1 MKRFEIWAKFPR
13 GEEVRVEA
21 HKTLK
26 SASVAV
32 DAMNHHNQ
40 YELSIGYGF
49 PAGVPDYYI
58 REVTA

>member
-13 GEEVRVEA
+13 GEEIRVEA

-32 DAMNHHNQ
+32 DAMNRHNQ

-49 PAGVPDYYI
+49 PAGVPAYYI
-58 REVTA
+58 REATA